1 MSITTISLK
10 QQQQQQHN
18 LITCSFKYLFFFS
31 LFSHFSPTCY
41 VYMQESHIIVPNQM
55 YNKQQQYLK
64 TQRILGMIIVLN
76 RLD

>member
-10 QQQQQQHN
+10 QQQQQQQHN

-31 LFSHFSPTCY
+31 FSHFSPTCY

-55 YNKQQQYLK
+55 YNKQQQY
-64 TQRILGMIIVLN
+64 
-76 RLD
+76 

>member
-10 QQQQQQHN
+10 QQQQQQQQQHN
-18 LITCSFKYLFFFS
+18 LITCSFKYLFFS

-55 YNKQQQYLK
+55 YNKQQQY
-64 TQRILGMIIVLN
+64 
-76 RLD
+76 

>member
-18 LITCSFKYLFFFS
+18 LITCSFKYLFFFFS

-55 YNKQQQYLK
+55 YNKQQQY
-64 TQRILGMIIVLN
+64 
-76 RLD
+76 